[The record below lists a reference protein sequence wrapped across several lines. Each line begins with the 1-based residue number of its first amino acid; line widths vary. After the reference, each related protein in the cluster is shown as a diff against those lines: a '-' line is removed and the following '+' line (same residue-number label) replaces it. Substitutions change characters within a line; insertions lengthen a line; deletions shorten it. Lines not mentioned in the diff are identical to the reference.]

1 MKSAKE
7 ACDNRNSGL
16 DVSKGLGILCIILSH
31 VTTDGETLRYFLFAF
46 HVPLFFLLSG
56 YFFKADIKR
65 VRYRMIKYLLA
76 YIILSMLDIVIL
88 YFFNPRLL
96 NVKIVVEGFLG
107 LDSQMIFNSPK
118 WFLLTLLGVQ
128 IIAMFILKMP
138 RIKQVAWIIFF
149 GIIGYVLQYPCR
161 GCLCA
166 CFVAMIFFY
175 SGYILKESKGLQTF
189 MSFFSDKIK
198 LFLAIFMLIIVWRLG
213 KYNGMVSIQKLIYGR
228 YVLFYINAYIGIFSV
243 LFLGDVLAGSRILK
257 FLGENTFVIFLT
269 HYYLVRGIAPQIFP
283 DLYNC
288 FIGEI
293 ILVVA
298 TVIIYLPVLKVYTL
312 LSYQFRNRRFAGY
325 KK

>member
-1 MKSAKE
+1 MESVKE
-7 ACDNRNSGL
+7 ACDNRNPAL

-31 VTTDGETLRYFLFAF
+31 VTTDGENLRYFLFAF

-56 YFFKADIKR
+56 YFFKADIKK
-65 VRYRMIKYLLA
+65 VRYRIIKYLLL

-88 YFFNPRLL
+88 YFFNPQLL

-128 IIAMFILKMP
+128 IIAVFVLKLT
-138 RIKQVAWIIFF
+138 RVKQVAWIIFF
-149 GIIGYVLQYPCR
+149 GVIGYVLRYPRR

-175 SGYILKESKGLQTF
+175 SGYILKETKGLQTF

-198 LFLAIFMLIIVWRLG
+198 LFLAIFMFIIVWKLG
-213 KYNGMVSIQKLIYGR
+213 KYNGMVSVQKLIYGH
-228 YVLFYINAYIGIFSV
+228 YILFYINAYIGIFSV
-243 LFLGDVLAGSRILK
+243 LFLGVVLAGSRVLK
-257 FLGENTFVIFLT
+257 FLGKNTFLIFLT
-269 HYYLVRGIAPQIFP
+269 HYYLVRGVGPKIFP
-283 DLYNC
+283 NLYNC

-293 ILVVA
+293 ILVIA
-298 TVIIYLPVLKVYTL
+298 TVIIYLPVIKAYTL
-312 LSYQFRNRRFAGY
+312 LSYRFRNRCFAGD
-325 KK
+325 KE